1 MTDRLVPSA
10 YADIAAALAVAVSG
24 DSIILEAAGSPFTGA
39 NNRGITPAINNII
52 LKGATGD
59 PADVIVNL
67 QFANRFLSAGASTDW
82 TVKDLSVINGQ
93 VNGPGAFEVLATAAR
108 WKIDN
113 VLINNCRALTGYG
126 GAIHLVTGGV
136 PGCELTN
143 LIICACQAVAPGGA
157 IRHVGGAALLKNIL
171 MVNNFTLSDGGALS
185 LEDAEDST
193 YEYLTFLTNAST
205 GADGGGLGINGAA
218 EGLYTFWNCIW
229 WENDAAGFGDQI
241 YTRAPSLGVDLK
253 YCLCTDVFN
262 AIIGAC
268 TYSNRLLFDPQFAG
282 GVAPDNAH
290 LSQIASGQASD
301 SDCLDSGSETAA
313 AAGLDT
319 RSTRTDGQTDI
330 GQVDRGFHYYTDEPP
345 PPPDHTVTFT
355 TDGTPGAAITGTNP
369 QVVSHGGNCTPVQ
382 ANAPLG
388 HHFTAWTLLGVPYSV
403 ANPLTVLN
411 VTADMTLQANFALD
425 AAPGFIGPSMKQRSC
440 LNCDHFQTYSRGG
453 IISAHGECRAHPP
466 GKCCPA
472 LLPAS
477 NNWPQIDLL
486 NGLFW
491 CDEWKRQKR

>member
-1 MTDRLVPSA
+1 MTDRLVPSV
-10 YADIAAALAVAVSG
+10 YADIAAALAVAAPG

-59 PADVIVNL
+59 PADVVVNL
-67 QFANRFLSAGASTDW
+67 QFANRFISAGASTDW

-113 VLINNCRALTGYG
+113 VLINNCRALTGCG

-193 YEYLTFLTNAST
+193 YEYLTFLRNAST

-218 EGLYTFWNCIW
+218 EGFYTFWNCIW
-229 WENDAAGFGDQI
+229 WENDAAGLGDQI

-313 AAGLDT
+313 AAGLNT

-369 QVVSHGGNCTPVQ
+369 QVVSHGGNCTPVS
-382 ANAPLG
+382 AAAPG
-388 HHFTAWTLLGVPYSV
+388 YIFVDWTIGGVFYSA

-411 VTADMTLQANFALD
+411 VTGNMTIQANFEAEIPPHWD
-425 AAPGFIGPSMKQRSC
+425 GDSQKERSC
-440 LNCDHFQTYSRGG
+440 RNCRHFQVYRVGNL
-453 IISAHGECRAHPP
+453 ISTWGECRAHPP
-466 GKCCPA
+466 RRCCDA
-472 LLPAS
+472 LEPTQ
-477 NNWPQIDLL
+477 NNFPQIDTRFSLI
-486 NGLFW
+486 W
-491 CDEWKRQKR
+491 CDEWQRKRTT